1 MSERLTRQQVY
12 DRIRESSR
20 DEFILSEMKRLG
32 FWQSDNTQPQLPEQL
47 IAREGELYR
56 ELNELSQKQRRY
68 ENQQAMLAEMRK
80 SRLEASKKRQAE
92 TKAKNEQKRL
102 EKAEAWKN
110 QQQQTIG
117 YLGED
122 VSGGLNE
129 TETNADKL
137 AVWGLPLLTTPVEL
151 ALAMNISLGRLR
163 FLAFNRK
170 ISTVSH
176 YKRFYLPKKSGGRR
190 LISAPM
196 PLLKKAQYWILE
208 NILYKISTS
217 DSAHGFVPKRSI
229 VTNAQHHIQQDVVV
243 NVDLKDFFP
252 TIVFQRVKGLY
263 HALGYSEQ
271 ISTILA
277 LICTEPEVD
286 KIEID
291 RKIYYAAKSARKLPQ
306 GAPCSPAITNLIC
319 HRLDL
324 RFEGMAKKFG
334 FIYTRYADDLT
345 FSANGQDAESV
356 GKLLWSVGKIVE
368 GEGFVIH
375 PKKIAIMRKG
385 TQQRVTGIVV
395 NEKPSISRE
404 NLRKFRA
411 LIHQIEQSGTEGKS
425 WSNGKNLE
433 NSMRGYTHFVTM
445 VKPELGKKFKL
456 QLDKIFGER
465 KKAAPKVKATP
476 TLPSVPPKD
485 LPSPSTDNN
494 QEWWEVV

>member
-32 FWQSDNTQPQLPEQL
+32 FWQSDKTQPQISEQL
-47 IAREGELYR
+47 IAHEGELYR
-56 ELNELSQKQRRY
+56 ELNDLSQKQRRY
-68 ENQQAMLAEMRK
+68 ENQQVMLAEMRK
-80 SRLEASKKRQAE
+80 TRLEAAKKRRAE

-110 QQQQTIG
+110 QKQQTIG

-129 TETNADKL
+129 IKTDAEKL
-137 AVWGLPLLTTPVEL
+137 AVWSLPLLTTPVEL
-151 ALAMNISLGRLR
+151 ARAMNISLGRLR

-170 ISTVSH
+170 ISTISH
-176 YKRFYLPKKSGGRR
+176 YKRFYLPKKSGGKR

-196 PLLKKAQYWILE
+196 PMLKKAHYWILE
-208 NILYKISTS
+208 NILYKISPS
-217 DSAHGFVPKRSI
+217 NSAHGFVPKRSI
-229 VTNAQHHIQQDVVV
+229 VTNAQHHVQQDVVI

-252 TIVFQRVKGLY
+252 TIIFQRVKGLY

-291 RKIYYAAKSARKLPQ
+291 RKTYYAAKSPRKLPQ

-319 HRLDL
+319 HRLDH

-345 FSANGQDAESV
+345 FSANGQSAEAV
-356 GKLLWSVGKIVE
+356 GKLLWSVRKIVE
-368 GEGFVIH
+368 DEGFVIH
-375 PKKIAIMRKG
+375 PKKISVMRKG
-385 TQQRVTGIVV
+385 SRQCVTGIVV
-395 NEKPSISRE
+395 NEKPSINRE
-404 NLRKFRA
+404 TLRKFRA
-411 LIHQIEQSGTEGKS
+411 LLHQIEQSGTDGKS
-425 WSNGKNLE
+425 WNNGKNLE
-433 NSMRGYTHFVTM
+433 NSMRGYAHFVTM

-465 KKAAPKVKATP
+465 KKAAPKANAIP
-476 TLPSVPPKD
+476 ALPSVIPSDVPP
-485 LPSPSTDNN
+485 PSTDDNR
-494 QEWWEVV
+494 EWWEIV